1 MQFPRYD
8 LRVELSIRQLITFFY
23 MELPKRF
30 WTPGE
35 SHDFWEMAY
44 VDKGDLEVI
53 RGTERHTLGPGDLIF
68 YAPKEFHA
76 GRALNDSAPTLII
89 LSFECDSE
97 AMHACAGKIVHLEE
111 EEKLLLSKII
121 REGREAFDPPVDSPH
136 MHRPQQRL
144 KAAFGSEQMIK
155 NHLEILLIQLIRK
168 GDRSSTT
175 QSDSIAMA
183 NYNDSLVDQMI
194 AHMKAN
200 IRENLTIE
208 QLCSAFGMGR
218 TRVVTLFK
226 TATGM
231 GAISC
236 FQKLKIEHA
245 KTIIR
250 QQTLR
255 MTEVAEETGFA
266 SVHHFSRSFKKE
278 TGLTPTEYARS
289 VNARALR
296 LPSEMYPEVNYNS

>member
-8 LRVELSIRQLITFFY
+8 LRVELSIRQIITFFY

-44 VDKGDLEVI
+44 VDNGYLEII
-53 RGTERHTLGPGDLIF
+53 RGTQRHALGPGDLIF
-68 YAPKEFHA
+68 YAPNEFHA
-76 GRALNDSAPTLII
+76 GRALNESAPTLII

-111 EEKLLLSKII
+111 EEKKLLSTII
-121 REGREAFDPPVDSPH
+121 REGREAFDPPVDSPR
-136 MHRPQQRL
+136 MHRPRQRL

-155 NHLEILLIQLIRK
+155 NHLEILLIQLIRR
-168 GDRSSTT
+168 GDRSSTN

-183 NYNDSLVDQMI
+183 NYNDTLVGQMI
-194 AHMKAN
+194 DYMRAN

-218 TRVVTLFK
+218 TRMVTLFK
-226 TATGM
+226 TATGL
-231 GAISC
+231 GTIAY

-250 QQTLR
+250 HRTLR
-255 MTEVAEETGFA
+255 MTEVAEEVGFA

-296 LPSEMYPEVNYNS
+296 WSPEMYPELN